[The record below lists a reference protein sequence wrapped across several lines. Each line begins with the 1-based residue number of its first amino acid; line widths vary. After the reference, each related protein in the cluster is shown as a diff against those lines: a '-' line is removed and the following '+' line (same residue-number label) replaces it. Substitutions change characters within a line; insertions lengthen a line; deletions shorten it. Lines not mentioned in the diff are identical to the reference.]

1 MDFMHKAIEEA
12 CHGVQAGDGGPF
24 GAVIARQRH
33 IVAVGHNMVLLNND
47 PTAHAEII
55 AIRKACAV
63 LKTYDLSGCVL
74 YTSCYPCPMCMTA
87 SLWARIHV
95 IYYSA
100 TAQDAAKAGFDDKI
114 FHDFVKDPKSD
125 NIRRLEQ
132 LNVPEVL
139 KPFEMWAAKE
149 DKTIY

>member
-1 MDFMHKAIEEA
+1 M
-12 CHGVQAGDGGPF
+12 
-24 GAVIARQRH
+24 R
-33 IVAVGHNMVLLNND
+33 LL
-47 PTAHAEII
+47 
-55 AIRKACAV
+55 
-63 LKTYDLSGCVL
+63 
-74 YTSCYPCPMCMTA
+74 
-87 SLWARIHV
+87 
-95 IYYSA
+95 
-100 TAQDAAKAGFDDKI
+100 QAAKAGFDDKI